1 LTSSLDHLLRLISR
15 LAPRSVVARTTLA
28 IFAFS
33 LLLGLVFALA
43 AANLVHEHEYARLEN
58 QLEQLVSSVESTTEI
73 ACYLNDQTLA
83 RQVATGLMKTD
94 AVGGVRIVSGNTVL
108 YESMRPGIAQRKKR
122 LTRID
127 RAITSPFDASRQV
140 GSMTVYLSPEQL
152 RAHAWTYTR
161 FILLILAG
169 EVAAVSGGV
178 ALTVFLVVTRP
189 IKGISDELHRL
200 RQRAGP
206 LLRVPAGNEGDE
218 IGRLV
223 ADVNSLIGSLNEL
236 VEAER
241 SLRIQHEVF
250 ERQMRLVLEKTE
262 LGICIMDEN
271 GVLQSWNPAFLRLVA
286 LPSLGTDARRTLQ
299 QILAPHAT
307 QIGEMI
313 SRCRSDGKPCE
324 ADFELW
330 SEEQSVFNWIELSL
344 NSIGPHLLLGVVDD
358 ITERK
363 RSVAAAQQLAMSDAL
378 TGLLNRR
385 GLEAAIARAFAAGS
399 QRESLAM
406 LAIDLDHFKQVND
419 TFGHEAGD
427 KVLHHVGRVITAA
440 VRRSDL
446 VGRLGGDEFVAVLI
460 DIGPPQ
466 QALQVAQDIIAR
478 LEMPLE
484 LQGTKVRIGASIGIA
499 LSAGNEES
507 PAALLRRADGA
518 MYASKQAGRGRARLA
533 EEPQRPEMRSA

>member
-1 LTSSLDHLLRLISR
+1 MTSSLDFLLRLVSR

-33 LLLGLVFALA
+33 LLLGLGFALA
-43 AANLVHEHEYARLEN
+43 AANLVHQHEYDRLEN
-58 QLEQLVSSVESTTEI
+58 ELEQLVSTVESTTQI

-83 RQVATGLMKTD
+83 RQVVTGLMKTD
-94 AVGGVRIVSGNTVL
+94 GVGGVRILSGTNVL
-108 YESMRPGIAQRKKR
+108 YESMRRGIARRGRR
-122 LTRID
+122 LAEINRSI
-127 RAITSPFDASRQV
+127 ASPFDPSRQV
-140 GSMTVYLSPEQL
+140 GSMTVYLSSEQL

-223 ADVNSLIGSLNEL
+223 ADVNSLIASLNEL

-241 SLRIQHEVF
+241 SLRIRHEVF

-262 LGICIMDEN
+262 LGICIMNED
-271 GVLQSWNPAFLRLVA
+271 GVLQSWNPAFLRLLA
-286 LPSLGTDARRTLQ
+286 LPSLEANAGRTLQ
-299 QILAPHAT
+299 QILAPYAT

-313 SRCRSDGKPCE
+313 SGCRSGGRPCE

-330 SEEQSVFNWIELSL
+330 REEQAAVNWIELAL
-344 NSIGPHLLLGVVDD
+344 NPIGPQLLLGVVDD
-358 ITERK
+358 VTERK
-363 RSVAAAQQLAMSDAL
+363 RSVAAAQQLAMSDPL

-385 GLEAAIARAFAAGS
+385 GLEAAIARALTGGPAAAG
-399 QRESLAM
+399 RLAM
-406 LAIDLDHFKQVND
+406 LAIDLDHFKGVND
-419 TFGHEAGD
+419 TLGHEAGD
-427 KVLHHVGRVITAA
+427 EVLRHVGRVIAAA

-446 VGRLGGDEFVAVLI
+446 VGRLGGDEFVAVLV
-460 DIGPPQ
+460 D
-466 QALQVAQDIIAR
+466 DHSKR
-478 LEMPLE
+478 PLSGWNTS
-484 LQGTKVRIGASIGIA
+484 Q
-499 LSAGNEES
+499 
-507 PAALLRRADGA
+507 
-518 MYASKQAGRGRARLA
+518 
-533 EEPQRPEMRSA
+533 